1 MEKRKKEVRD
11 ELIHSLYEWGVN
23 RSDGDHSRFRQT
35 VVQSCVSSLTERANG
50 PISDYRTL
58 KNEKFP
64 KKYNDAY
71 EHVLRHDE
79 VSDKPHTYSDKIG
92 REGVYPDPYYR
103 MRDRRTGNSYTPGFK
118 YGTPGFK
125 YGYKLK
131 NEYKEFTSNQLDP
144 LHRFEFDVITKE
156 ELFFERWFVDDD
168 KASSDGVLMEA
179 VLACHALASEACY
192 NCKFRK
198 VLRWNGG
205 GSTSW
210 QDMVCT
216 NCGAMYEVK
225 TKANVEKIEKA
236 LHFNNI
242 QGGSFSTWCQLMNTK
257 QPNQKMYLVL
267 LPRRPTFNRKKEKG
281 KLFLEINYYREKVA
295 PSCTSQAQLS
305 FLSPVFPVTIAEI
318 NSVLPKLYPGTF
330 NPNNK
335 SIRFKS
341 TISHKLNT
349 KAKWFDLPVTGETID
364 MDAIAVRVF
373 KERFSEET
381 YCSLKEKYFGS
392 DSSDDARGNKKYE
405 VPEVAE
411 SDLQSTIKALQEVEV
426 DDWEDLAS
434 DSD

>member
-1 MEKRKKEVRD
+1 
-11 ELIHSLYEWGVN
+11 
-23 RSDGDHSRFRQT
+23 
-35 VVQSCVSSLTERANG
+35 
-50 PISDYRTL
+50 
-58 KNEKFP
+58 
-64 KKYNDAY
+64 
-71 EHVLRHDE
+71 
-79 VSDKPHTYSDKIG
+79 
-92 REGVYPDPYYR
+92 
-103 MRDRRTGNSYTPGFK
+103 
-118 YGTPGFK
+118 
-125 YGYKLK
+125 
-131 NEYKEFTSNQLDP
+131 
-144 LHRFEFDVITKE
+144 
-156 ELFFERWFVDDD
+156 
-168 KASSDGVLMEA
+168 
-179 VLACHALASEACY
+179 
-192 NCKFRK
+192 
-198 VLRWNGG
+198 
-205 GSTSW
+205 
-210 QDMVCT
+210 
-216 NCGAMYEVK
+216 MYEVK

-236 LHFNNI
+236 LHFNDI

-267 LPRRPTFNRKKEKG
+267 LPRRPTFNRKKEK
-281 KLFLEINYYREKVA
+281 LRL
-295 PSCTSQAQLS
+295 QAKPNS
-305 FLSPVFPVTIAEI
+305 RFLSPVFPVTIAEI

-341 TISHKLNT
+341 TISQKLNT